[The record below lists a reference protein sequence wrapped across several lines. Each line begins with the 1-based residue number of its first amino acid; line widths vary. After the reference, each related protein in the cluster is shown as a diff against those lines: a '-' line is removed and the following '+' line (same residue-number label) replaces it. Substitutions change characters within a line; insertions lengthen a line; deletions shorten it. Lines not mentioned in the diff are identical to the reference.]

1 MPEWLAPFAKV
12 TVRERHHGILAGH
25 PEVGAGHAKVTD
37 GVGRQG
43 AHPVFFV
50 AVDFKTKAPGT
61 IFKIAVARD
70 NAVDGCSSCGSWT
83 SAAKAAKSFTV
94 ETKP

>member
-70 NAVDGCSSCGSWT
+70 NACLLYT
-83 SAAKAAKSFTV
+83 SPS
-94 ETKP
+94 PRDRG